1 MVDMT
6 FAARLQQLIAVRGL
20 SYRALAAQTYYSK
33 SFLHD
38 LARGRK
44 QPNLDTATR
53 IDDAL
58 QAGGTLV
65 ALVTSASEDETAA
78 AELARRVNASD
89 VSDETMSQLEAAF
102 DDLAVRYPN
111 TAPGLLIGPTRMHL
125 DHVGQLLDARMTLV
139 HHRRL
144 LVVGGWLSLLAA
156 TLHIDMRQPDAARG
170 RLAVATDLAR
180 HGEHDE
186 LRAWCLETRAWELLV
201 NGEYMGAASLSRQAQ
216 ALAPRGTS
224 ALIQATA
231 QEGRAWARMHDI
243 AATRRS
249 LDAVDRLVSS
259 LAQPD
264 RPEHHYRYDPDKAL
278 SYTATTLAWAGD
290 PAAEPYT
297 RAVIAQLESSHGVPR
312 PRRAALA
319 RLDLGLAL
327 VARDEID
334 EAAAVGVQ
342 AITSGL
348 LVKSTWWRATEILAA
363 VEESGLAEAADLREA
378 YETYRP

>member
-1 MVDMT
+1 MT